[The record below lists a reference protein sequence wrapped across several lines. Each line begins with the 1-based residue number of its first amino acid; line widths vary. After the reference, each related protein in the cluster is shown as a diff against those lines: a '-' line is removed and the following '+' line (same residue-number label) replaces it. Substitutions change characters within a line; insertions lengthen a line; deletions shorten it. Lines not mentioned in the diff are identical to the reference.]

1 MPTSLEAIAQ
11 KLEEKRKEIL
21 EEILK
26 VSGSAAISKND
37 YGITVVDDTKVASSL
52 IFKELHKDKY
62 DNLELVKAINVEVTE
77 LKPNIPIIRKDLVP
91 KPLYD
96 EQVVDNEDLRKIVD
110 TLTTEVQNLNTTI
123 SDLESQVQSEINN
136 RLAIEQS
143 NDVLVNQLDTLSTT
157 IEDFATQIQ
166 NAVQKSVEESIL
178 RASLQSQNTGFKAQ
192 IEALIKLVDSL
203 NAIIE
208 GLQSQLGAVQ
218 NQQAIQQS
226 ATNLAAAVG
235 GDVINDVVIVKFTS
249 SAPGNEPKIKLKY
262 KNARDEV
269 YEWLAGETLDFT
281 NNDTDDVVLNIVHNT
296 SDGRNWFAIPTS
308 NITIPAGGS
317 KKVVL
322 NFVPSGMGKWGKRDN
337 TVEHAGNLNISVRRV
352 DGSTKT
358 KEYPTILRIAHP
370 KSY

>member
-26 VSGSAAISKND
+26 VSGSAAISKNN

-143 NDVLVNQLDTLSTT
+143 NDVLV
-157 IEDFATQIQ
+157 EDIANQIQ

-192 IEALIKLVDSL
+192 IESLIKLVDSL

-235 GDVINDVVIVKFTS
+235 GDVINDVVIVKFTP
-249 SAPGNEPKIKLKY
+249 SATGNEPKIKLKY

-296 SDGRNWFAIPTS
+296 SDGRNWFAIPAS

-317 KKVVL
+317 EKVVL
-322 NFVPSGMGKWGKRDN
+322 KFVPSGMGKWGKRDN
-337 TVEHAGNLNISVRRV
+337 TVEHAGNLNISIQRV
-352 DGSTKT
+352 DGSSKT